1 MIVYHG
7 GIISV
12 EKPKIMDSVRTLEF
26 GNGFYTTTSKEQA
39 ENWIKIKTRRQN
51 VQTGVLSI
59 YEISDEIFHDK
70 KLKTKVFEG
79 ATEEWLQFI
88 LKNRLNINHVHSYDI
103 VCGPVADDRVYTCL
117 NAFENRF
124 MSFEAAIQELRTY
137 KLADQISFHTD
148 LGLQMIK
155 FIGNEVFKERR

>member
-7 GIISV
+7 GIVSV
-12 EKPKIMDSVRTLEF
+12 EKPKILDPARTLDF

-59 YEISDEIFHDK
+59 YEIPDEFYKEK

-88 LKNRLNINHVHSYDI
+88 LSNRLNKNYKHSYDM

-137 KLADQISFHTD
+137 KLADQISFHND

-155 FIGNEVFKERR
+155 FKTSEVFEERR